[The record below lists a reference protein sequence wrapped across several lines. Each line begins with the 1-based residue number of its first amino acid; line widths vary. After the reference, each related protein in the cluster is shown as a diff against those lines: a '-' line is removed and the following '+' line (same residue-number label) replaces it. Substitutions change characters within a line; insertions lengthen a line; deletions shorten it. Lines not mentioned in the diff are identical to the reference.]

1 MVEGVGDV
9 RQKQLIG
16 REGGREGGGCGGVR
30 GER

>member
-16 REGGREGGGCGGVR
+16 REGGREGGR
-30 GER
+30 GMWRSEG